1 MTSPNVS
8 IVPGYTPRVKENSQ
22 VLHTTLFPRPKNHL
36 VIFISNPGQNN
47 TNALDHARVSPIY
60 TLKGKKKK
68 NSSVKAQKKM
78 IQVIYTWD
86 NSATL

>member
-68 NSSVKAQKKM
+68 FVRESSEKNYSSNLYVG
-78 IQVIYTWD
+78 
-86 NSATL
+86 